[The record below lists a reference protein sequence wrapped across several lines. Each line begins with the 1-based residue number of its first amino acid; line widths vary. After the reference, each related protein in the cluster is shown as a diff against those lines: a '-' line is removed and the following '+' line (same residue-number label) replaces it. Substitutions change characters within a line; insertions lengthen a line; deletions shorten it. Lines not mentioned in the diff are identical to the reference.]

1 MPRPPLRRRSR
12 KYRLRSLQTY
22 LTFEGAADSVARSVR
37 DAVLAELAA
46 QELTQKNVR
55 TVLKRIDAVI
65 DRMTPRLLAVVE
77 AGLLTAARS
86 TVVASLDA
94 T

>member
-1 MPRPPLRRRSR
+1 M
-12 KYRLRSLQTY
+12 
-22 LTFEGAADSVARSVR
+22 ARSVR

-77 AGLLTAARS
+77 AALLTAARS
-86 TVVASLDA
+86 TVEASLDA